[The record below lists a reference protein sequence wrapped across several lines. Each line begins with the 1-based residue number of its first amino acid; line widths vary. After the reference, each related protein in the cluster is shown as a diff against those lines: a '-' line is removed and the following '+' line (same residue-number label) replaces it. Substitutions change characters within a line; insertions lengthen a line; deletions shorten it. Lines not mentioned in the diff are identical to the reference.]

1 MRFSDAKNI
10 RVADIHRQSVEVY
23 SEGAMNGGSV
33 RKCRR
38 LFRDSRTDLHDEK
51 GSGHPSL
58 VAELKKKANEKTQ
71 ENRQFTIYELHKYFP
86 DVSRSEIHEIVPDW
100 LKCLAANFFD

>member
-1 MRFSDAKNI
+1 MAEIN
-10 RVADIHRQSVEVY
+10 RQSVEVY
-23 SEGAMNGGSV
+23 SEGAMNEGSV

-38 LFRDSRTDLHDEK
+38 LFRDSWTNLRDEK
-51 GSGHPSL
+51 RSGHQFL
-58 VAELKKKANEKTQ
+58 VAEMKNKANENTQ
-71 ENRQFTIYELHKYFP
+71 ENRQFTISELHKYFP